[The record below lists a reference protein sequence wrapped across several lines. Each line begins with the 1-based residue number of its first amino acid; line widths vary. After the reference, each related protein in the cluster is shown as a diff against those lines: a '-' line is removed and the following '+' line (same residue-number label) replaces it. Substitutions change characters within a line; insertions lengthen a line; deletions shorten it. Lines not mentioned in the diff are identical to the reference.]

1 MTQNGNW
8 KQRLKDSRFV
18 QHSKLITGSATF
30 ALFLSI
36 AFFVFETIDSK
47 KDTLGIVNELT
58 VVKNSLSTR
67 YLGLFPQYI
76 DGGNGIIELLNEAY
90 KSYSQPDA
98 SGELHPIDTII
109 VFEDVLYYGIKS
121 CPQGFRKMNEML
133 IRLANKGCAI
143 FIAYY
148 SPHGSAFNQMVREG
162 LISQKHM
169 ADYNQDINSI
179 YRAMPII
186 KHDQDSLLQGHWIT
200 QQVKDS
206 IDKELFKKHIA
217 SYINLEELRQRNIL
231 SDVESK
237 SFGKQDSIIDGV
249 KQLKDMLCELY
260 YQKSYEDAQKDYQ
273 KKRREYLRS
282 SYMPSKYTD
291 AIEEQSYLLAHMI
304 DSIKT
309 LYLKQENVHFIDYK
323 NMYISLT
330 QNMLSFYEQ
339 KGYGHIHMLALNDYL
354 TMSCWTICGKNRHKS
369 IFAFPSK
376 YSTEEIG
383 FVSQD
388 EAIASYVRTMLQ
400 GVMGQ
405 NNRTIENH

>member
-1 MTQNGNW
+1 MAQNDNW

-18 QHSKLITGSATF
+18 QHSKIITGSATF

-47 KDTLGIVNELT
+47 KDTLGIVKELT
-58 VVKNSLSTR
+58 FVKNSLSTR

-76 DGGNGIIELLNEAY
+76 DGENGINELLNEAY
-90 KSYSQPDA
+90 KSYSQLDA
-98 SGELHPIDTII
+98 SGEAHPIDSII
-109 VFEDVLYYGIKS
+109 IFEDVLYYGVRS
-121 CPQGFRKMNEML
+121 CPHGFRKMNEML
-133 IRLANKGCAI
+133 IRLANKGCTI

-148 SPHGSAFNQMVREG
+148 SPHGSAFSQMVREG
-162 LISQKHM
+162 LISQKYI
-169 ADYNQDINSI
+169 ADYNQDVTNI
-179 YRAMPII
+179 YHVMPLI
-186 KHDQDSLLQGHWIT
+186 KHVQDSLLQGHWVT
-200 QQVKDS
+200 QQMKDS
-206 IDKELFKKHIA
+206 IDKELFMKYIA
-217 SYINLEELRQRNIL
+217 SYVNLDELRQRNIL
-231 SDVESK
+231 PNKQAK
-237 SFGKQDSIIDGV
+237 SFRDQDSVIDGV

-260 YQKSYEDAQKDYQ
+260 YQKSYEDAKDDYQ
-273 KKRREYLRS
+273 KKRKAYLHPS
-282 SYMPSKYTD
+282 HMPSKYTD
-291 AIEEQSYLLAHMI
+291 AIEEQSYLLTQTV

-309 LYLKQENVHFIDYK
+309 LYLRQEDVHFIDYK

-330 QNMLSFYEQ
+330 QCMLSFYEQ

-405 NNRTIENH
+405 NNRTVDNH